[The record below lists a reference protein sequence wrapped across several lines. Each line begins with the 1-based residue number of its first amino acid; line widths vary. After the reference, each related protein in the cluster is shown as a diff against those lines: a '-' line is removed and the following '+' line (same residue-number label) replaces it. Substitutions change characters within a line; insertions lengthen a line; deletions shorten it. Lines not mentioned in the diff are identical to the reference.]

1 MEAPPEKT
9 GTELS
14 EELERYKTPE
24 CFSVSVLGEYIEHT
38 LPSEE
43 WDRVEQHLGSCPYCL
58 NQLVELRELL
68 FLEQKGDPLS
78 RDLEKRFQG
87 LATKQNANVW
97 INTSSIK
104 DKFLAA
110 WNSVFAWQGATAL
123 ALVAV
128 LVTYLSLSHRG
139 AKDSPV

>member
-68 FLEQKGDPLS
+68 FLEQKGDPLP
-78 RDLEKRFQG
+78 RDLEKRLQG
-87 LATKQNANVW
+87 LASRQNANVW

-110 WNSVFAWQGATAL
+110 WNSLFAWQSASAF
-123 ALVAV
+123 ALVAI
-128 LVTYLSLSHRG
+128 LAIYFGFFHHAS
-139 AKDSPV
+139 K